1 MTKQEQVVDAFQQ
14 DPTRSYSSLAK
25 QYNMPRSRV
34 RNVLRAAGLYEQR
47 SYSREPIHKELFLCD
62 LHVPY
67 QDEQALNVA
76 LDYGKSYQ
84 PDIVYLGGDIEDFY
98 AISSWKHDP
107 YRITLSDEVEAVKE
121 TLCRIRSTFPKAT
134 IYYSSSNHGDRLTSY
149 MYQKSPELSCLRAL
163 HPISLYSLDRLDIDY
178 INTLDYWTKNDRP
191 FNLHGLIHLHGH
203 EVRTRSYVY
212 ATRRMLQEVMA
223 DTIFGHFHYTDTSVR
238 KTAFG
243 TPVGAWSVGCLCR
256 LTVEFAP
263 VNQWNHGFATV
274 AYYGD
279 DDYLVN
285 NYRIIGTRI
294 Y

>member
-1 MTKQEQVVDAFQQ
+1 MTKQEQVIDAFRN
-14 DPTRSYSSLAK
+14 DPTQSYSSLAK
-25 QYNMPRSRV
+25 AFNMPRSRV
-34 RNVLRAAGLYEQR
+34 RRVLRGAGLYEER
-47 SYSREPIHKELFLCD
+47 GYSRRPVAKELFLCD

-67 QDEQALNVA
+67 HDSKALEVA
-76 LDYGKSYQ
+76 LEYGKSYQ
-84 PDIVYLGGDIEDFY
+84 PDIVYLGGDVEDFY

-121 TLCRIRSTFPKAT
+121 TLCKIRSTFPKAKM
-134 IYYSSSNHGDRLTSY
+134 YYSSSNHGDRLTSY
-149 MYQKSPELSCLRAL
+149 MYSRSPELSSLRAL
-163 HPISLYSLDRLDIDY
+163 RPVSLYGLDRLNIEYVD
-178 INTLDYWTKNDRP
+178 TLRYWTNNGSP
-191 FNLHGLIHLHGH
+191 FNLYGLIHLHGH

-212 ATRRMLQEVMA
+212 ATRRMLQEVME
-223 DTIFGHFHYTDTSVR
+223 DVIFGHFHYTDTAVR
-238 KTAFG
+238 NTAYG

-279 DDYLVN
+279 GDYLVN
-285 NYRIIGTRI
+285 NYRIVGTRI